1 MERAN
6 EELLEAKRQ
15 IESLLHKLRKT
26 IVTLEAKD
34 NQKLRSQITLA
45 KRRVN
50 ALEIGLELINIELMK
65 LS

>member
-1 MERAN
+1 MERSN

-34 NQKLRSQITLA
+34 NQKLRSQIPLA

>member
-1 MERAN
+1 MERSN

>member
-1 MERAN
+1 MERSN

-50 ALEIGLELINIELMK
+50 ALEIGLELINIELIKM
-65 LS
+65 S

>member
-1 MERAN
+1 MERSN

-50 ALEIGLELINIELMK
+50 ALEIGLELIDIELIKM
-65 LS
+65 S

>member
-1 MERAN
+1 MERSN

-26 IVTLEAKD
+26 IITLEAKD

-50 ALEIGLELINIELMK
+50 ALEIGLELINIELIKM
-65 LS
+65 S

>member
-1 MERAN
+1 MERSN

-50 ALEIGLELINIELMK
+50 ALEIGLELINVELMK

>member
-1 MERAN
+1 MERSN

-15 IESLLHKLRKT
+15 IESLLHKLNKT

-50 ALEIGLELINIELMK
+50 ALEISLELIDVELMK

>member
-1 MERAN
+1 MERSN

-45 KRRVN
+45 KRRIN

>member
-1 MERAN
+1 MKRSN

>member
-1 MERAN
+1 MERSN

-15 IESLLHKLRKT
+15 IESLLHKLRTT

-50 ALEIGLELINIELMK
+50 ALEIGLELIKI
-65 LS
+65 

>member
-1 MERAN
+1 MERSN

-50 ALEIGLELINIELMK
+50 ALET
-65 LS
+65 

>member
-1 MERAN
+1 MERSN

-15 IESLLHKLRKT
+15 IESLLHKLNKT

-34 NQKLRSQITLA
+34 NQKLKSQITLA

-50 ALEIGLELINIELMK
+50 ALEISLELIDVELMK

>member
-1 MERAN
+1 MERSN

-15 IESLLHKLRKT
+15 IESLLLKLRKT

>member
-1 MERAN
+1 MERSN
-6 EELLEAKRQ
+6 EEFLEAKRQ

-50 ALEIGLELINIELMK
+50 ALEIGLELINIELIKM
-65 LS
+65 S

>member
-1 MERAN
+1 MKRSN

-50 ALEIGLELINIELMK
+50 ALEISLELIDVELMK

>member
-1 MERAN
+1 MERSN

-50 ALEIGLELINIELMK
+50 ALEIGLELINI
-65 LS
+65 

>member
-1 MERAN
+1 MERSN

-45 KRRVN
+45 KKRVN

>member
-1 MERAN
+1 MERSN
-6 EELLEAKRQ
+6 EEFLEAKRQ